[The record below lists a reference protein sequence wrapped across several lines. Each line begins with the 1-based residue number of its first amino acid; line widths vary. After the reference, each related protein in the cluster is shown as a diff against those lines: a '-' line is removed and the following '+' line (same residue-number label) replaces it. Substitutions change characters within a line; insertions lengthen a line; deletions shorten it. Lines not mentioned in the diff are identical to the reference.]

1 MILQQLADT
10 ARKRVAEDQKNITT
24 VQMRAMAEALAA
36 EQKEPFR
43 FYRSLSQP
51 GMRFICEVK
60 KASPSK
66 GLIAADFPYLSIAR
80 EYEEA
85 GAAAISVL
93 TEPSRFLGSD
103 AYLQEIAAQAG
114 IPVLRKDF
122 TVDAYQIYQAK
133 VLGAE
138 AVLLICAL
146 LDTEEIREDLAIC
159 RSLGINAIVEAHDAA
174 EVSSAVNAGVDIIG
188 VNNRNLKDFT
198 VDIHNGLRLR
208 SLVPEDVL
216 FIAESGIKTREDIRQ
231 LEEGHVDA
239 VLIGETLMRQPDK
252 KKALA
257 VLRGSEES
265 L

>member
-146 LDTEEIREDLAIC
+146 LDTEEIGRWPDPPGSHLC
-159 RSLGINAIVEAHDAA
+159 
-174 EVSSAVNAGVDIIG
+174 SAGYRRDPG
-188 VNNRNLKDFT
+188 
-198 VDIHNGLRLR
+198 G
-208 SLVPEDVL
+208 
-216 FIAESGIKTREDIRQ
+216 SGHLPIPWHQRHC
-231 LEEGHVDA
+231 G
-239 VLIGETLMRQPDK
+239 GP
-252 KKALA
+252 
-257 VLRGSEES
+257 
-265 L
+265 